1 MAQHQP
7 TKVGG
12 YDRPVRIVVRL
23 LLFDRRQNQVQPLEL
38 HSMIDSGAQPAD
50 LDLLSVA
57 VTLPEGN
64 FVRVVGSPPSP
75 SGRGNQTPQN
85 LWQYWCRH
93 RPADLTVSDRL
104 CDCGRWGNQA
114 EVAHAASVGQD
125 PGERA

>member
-64 FVRVVGSPPSP
+64 FVFQHEEAQLTAVEALPP
-75 SGRGNQTPQN
+75 QH
-85 LWQYWCRH
+85 L
-93 RPADLTVSDRL
+93 
-104 CDCGRWGNQA
+104 
-114 EVAHAASVGQD
+114 
-125 PGERA
+125 